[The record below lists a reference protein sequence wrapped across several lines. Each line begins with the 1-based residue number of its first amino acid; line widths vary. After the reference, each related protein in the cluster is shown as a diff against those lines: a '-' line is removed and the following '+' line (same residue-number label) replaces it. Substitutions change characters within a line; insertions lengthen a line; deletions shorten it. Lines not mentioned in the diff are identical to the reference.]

1 MNSTE
6 TATGAESP
14 DEALTTEQVEELCG
28 VSKRTLLKWRRTGVL
43 PAECL
48 PRNIP
53 RTRRLR
59 WPAAAIRRF
68 AAGATEGVDHA

>member
-1 MNSTE
+1 MNSTK

>member
-1 MNSTE
+1 MNQIE
-6 TATGAESP
+6 TVAGTESP
-14 DEALTTEQVEELCG
+14 DEALTTEQVAALTG
-28 VSKRTLLKWRRTGVL
+28 VTTRTLHEWRKSGVL

-68 AAGATEGVDHA
+68 AAGKTEGGGRD

>member
-1 MNSTE
+1 MNQHQA
-6 TATGAESP
+6 ATGAENP
-14 DEALTTEQVEELCG
+14 DEVLTTEQVEELCG

-59 WPAAAIRRF
+59 WPAAELRRF